1 MKDAG
6 INSEEVSYISAC
18 ANSSVTGDKME
29 AKIIKDYFGD
39 NADKVPVSA
48 IKSMTGECLDA
59 SGSLQCVAGVLAINN
74 GIIPPT
80 INYQEKD
87 EECNLDC
94 VPNNNRESEVKNVL
108 INSFSDTGNISSV
121 IISKYS

>member
-1 MKDAG
+1 
-6 INSEEVSYISAC
+6 
-18 ANSSVTGDKME
+18 ME
-29 AKIIKDYFGD
+29 AEIIKDYFGD
-39 NADKVPVSA
+39 CVEKVPVSA

-74 GIIPPT
+74 GVIPPT
-80 INYQEKD
+80 INFQEKD

-94 VPNNNRESEVKNVL
+94 VPNNSRESDVKNVL
-108 INSFSDTGNISSV
+108 VNSFSDTGNISSV

>member
-1 MKDAG
+1 
-6 INSEEVSYISAC
+6 
-18 ANSSVTGDKME
+18 ME
-29 AKIIKDYFGD
+29 AKIIKDYFGEY
-39 NADKVPVSA
+39 ADKVPVSA

-59 SGSLQCVAGVLAINN
+59 SGSLQCVAGILAINN
-74 GIIPPT
+74 SIIPPT

-94 VPNNNRESEVKNVL
+94 VSNNRRESEVKNVL
-108 INSFSDTGNISSV
+108 INSFSDTGNISSI